1 MRAAA
6 ARRRRALPGL
16 ALACLAPCLAASPAR
31 ATDAFLQQQ
40 ARRLL
45 GPGQGVYVLAADG
58 TVLVAQA
65 ADRAVHPAS
74 ISKIPTTLALLER
87 YGPDYR
93 FTTTLRA
100 AGPLRDGVLE
110 SSLWIEGGADPFLVD
125 ESALRIAQA
134 LRARG
139 IARIAGGLQA
149 SGTLSFDWQRDGA
162 AQRLR
167 NALSGGAPTDA
178 WARLQPD
185 PDALPLP
192 PMPALA
198 IEGPTT
204 GSGGATVDAGG
215 TPPATGF
222 SASALP
228 PVLLVYRSPPLL
240 RIAKA
245 LNDYSNNV
253 FAPLA
258 EAAGGA
264 SAVQAVA
271 RAAVPAAMRAEI
283 TLGDGAGADPANR
296 LSPRATV
303 ALLRALES
311 TLARSGHALVDA
323 LPVSGV
329 DRGTLERRLDGEG
342 EAGHVVGKTGTY
354 GEYGA
359 SALAGA
365 LRTREHGTVYF
376 AILDHGVPV
385 PVARRRQEAFVRA
398 LLARLHTDPWPY
410 QRTALE
416 PWAEATID
424 GPPTP
429 APTPAP
435 VPAPSPA
442 LAPDGAAP

>member
-1 MRAAA
+1 MMD
-6 ARRRRALPGL
+6 RRSRALATLLPAL
-16 ALACLAPCLAASPAR
+16 ALAGFVLAGMEPAR
-31 ATDAFLQQQ
+31 ATDAQLQKQ

-45 GPGQGVYVLAADG
+45 GAGQGVYVLGSDG
-58 TVLVAQA
+58 TVLVDQA
-65 ADRAVHPAS
+65 GDRPVHPAS
-74 ISKIPTTLALLER
+74 ISKIPTTLALLAR

-100 AGPLRDGVLE
+100 PGPLHAGVLE
-110 SSLWIEGGADPFLVD
+110 SALWVEGGADPFLVD
-125 ESALRIAQA
+125 ESALRIVQA
-134 LRARG
+134 LQARG
-139 IARIAGGLQA
+139 VLRIAGGLRA
-149 SGTLSFDWQRDGA
+149 SGVLAFDWQRDGA

-167 NALSGGAPTDA
+167 RALSGDAATEA

-185 PDALPLP
+185 PRALPLP
-192 PMPALA
+192 PMPALV
-198 IEGPTT
+198 IDGPTT
-204 GSGGATVDAGG
+204 GSGVTEGDTDLL
-215 TPPATGF
+215 P
-222 SASALP
+222 ASALP
-228 PVLLVYRSPPLL
+228 PVLLAYHSPPLL

-264 SAVQAVA
+264 AAVQAFA

-283 TLGDGAGADPANR
+283 TLGDGAGADPSNR

-303 ALLRALES
+303 ALLRALEA
-311 TLARSGHALVDA
+311 TLARSGHVLTDV
-323 LPVSGV
+323 LPVSGLE
-329 DRGTLERRLDGEG
+329 RGTLERRLDGEG

-365 LRTREHGTVYF
+365 LRTHEHGTVYF
-376 AILDHGVPV
+376 AILNHGVPV

-398 LLARLHTDPWPY
+398 LLARWPTQAWPY
-410 QRTALE
+410 QRAPLE

-424 GPPTP
+424 LP
-429 APTPAP
+429 
-435 VPAPSPA
+435 PA
-442 LAPDGAAP
+442 LAPDRAAP

>member
-1 MRAAA
+1 VAGLLLAGLVLEGAAGA
-6 ARRRRALPGL
+6 P
-16 ALACLAPCLAASPAR
+16 ALAADAR
-31 ATDAFLQQQ
+31 LQEQ
-40 ARRLL
+40 ARLLL
-45 GPGQGVYVLAADG
+45 GAGQGVYVQAADG
-58 TVLVAQA
+58 TVLVEQA

-74 ISKIPTTLALLER
+74 ISKIPTTLALLGR

-100 AGPLRDGVLE
+100 DGPLRAGVLA
-110 SSLWIEGGADPFLVD
+110 SDLWVEGGADPFLVD
-125 ESALRIAQA
+125 ESALRIVQA
-134 LRARG
+134 LQARG
-139 IARIAGGLQA
+139 IVRIAGALRA
-149 SGTLSFDWQRDGA
+149 SGTLDFDWQRDGA

-167 NALSGGAPTDA
+167 HALSGGASAEA

-185 PDALPLP
+185 PGALPLP

-198 IEGPTT
+198 IDAPAME
-204 GSGGATVDAGG
+204 SGGA
-215 TPPATGF
+215 ATD
-222 SASALP
+222 ALP

-240 RIAKA
+240 HIAKA

-264 SAVQAVA
+264 AAVQSVA
-271 RAAVPAAMRAEI
+271 RAAVPPAMRDEI

-303 ALLRALES
+303 ALLRALEA

-323 LPVSGV
+323 LPVSGI
-329 DRGTLERRLDGEG
+329 DRGTLGKRLDGEG

-376 AILDHGVPV
+376 AILHHGVPV
-385 PVARRRQEAFVRA
+385 PVARKRQEAFVRA
-398 LLARLHTDPWPY
+398 LLARWHTEAWPY
-410 QRTALE
+410 QRSAVE
-416 PWAEATID
+416 PWAEAAIEFPS
-424 GPPTP
+424 PPGS
-429 APTPAP
+429 P
-435 VPAPSPA
+435 VAPA